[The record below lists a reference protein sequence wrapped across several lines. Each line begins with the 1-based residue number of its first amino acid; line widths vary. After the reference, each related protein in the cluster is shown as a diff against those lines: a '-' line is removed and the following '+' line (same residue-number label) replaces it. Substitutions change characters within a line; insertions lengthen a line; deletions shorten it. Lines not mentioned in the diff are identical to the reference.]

1 MKNRLDLLA
10 ICLISI
16 VITLSSISPLLSG
29 RKLNLNA
36 DFFQYAS
43 RHESVRKSLLEHH
56 TFPLRAYWFGGGF
69 PTLGDPEDPTLNPL
83 VLLSI
88 LFGPVMGLKL
98 IGFLAMLIGGLGTYA
113 LGRYILGY
121 TRWGALFAGLI
132 FGCSL
137 FVPLRI
143 ADGNPNEVYAAFLPL
158 CLLLIGLACQG
169 KKLPLLIL
177 PFVFYTMLSDGKL
190 TCFMGMFYV
199 SVLCLLGAVPI
210 FSTFTRRNTS
220 KKIYIRPLKFC
231 LLALGI
237 AFLIGMVRIL
247 PALEH
252 INAKGGLANIDLF
265 FYSETYGFSGYTF
278 QQLWQEAV
286 GWKGRQGYVTLG
298 WLPITLFAI
307 ATFFFWKRSLPWV
320 IALVLFAWLL
330 LANNAPIDLFKL
342 LWNLPIF
349 NGVRQPPKY
358 FSFQVAFT
366 LAVVSGQPFWLL
378 TELRPQW
385 LAHLVAI
392 IVIIGGMWF
401 LYPKMAKIRH
411 NTYNFEKPE
420 EVGIPEAEF
429 FNIQGKNLSRSRSQ
443 PFRAVTYL
451 NLIRNV
457 GTIDWYTGI
466 PLAENAIPKYF
477 VDADNNYIPNPEY
490 RGEAFFLESKNK
502 AEVMF
507 HPNSMIVQVKLQMP
521 DVLVINQNYHQDW
534 HTNRGSIFNK
544 DGLIAVQLDETGSYE
559 IRLRYI
565 PRSFYA
571 GLTISV
577 LSLATLIFISWAYK
591 TARLTAWTQH
601 RLAFVKHSSRVILWL
616 ID

>member
-16 VITLSSISPLLSG
+16 VITFSSISPLLSG

-43 RHESVRKSLLEHH
+43 RHESVRKSLLEYH

-143 ADGNPNEVYAAFLPL
+143 AGGNPNEVYAAFLPL

-169 KKLPLLIL
+169 QKLPLLIL

-210 FSTFTRRNTS
+210 FSMFTRRNTS
-220 KKIYIRPLKFC
+220 KKIYIHPLKFC

-237 AFLIGMVRIL
+237 VFLIGMVRIL

-278 QQLWQEAV
+278 QQLWQETV
-286 GWKGRQGYVTLG
+286 GWNGRQGYVTLG
-298 WLPITLFAI
+298 LPRNHRQCEGNLKAKIFGGLTYTVEYRQIPQQLEQ
-307 ATFFFWKRSLPWV
+307 
-320 IALVLFAWLL
+320 
-330 LANNAPIDLFKL
+330 ID
-342 LWNLPIF
+342 
-349 NGVRQPPKY
+349 R
-358 FSFQVAFT
+358 
-366 LAVVSGQPFWLL
+366 
-378 TELRPQW
+378 R
-385 LAHLVAI
+385 
-392 IVIIGGMWF
+392 IIG
-401 LYPKMAKIRH
+401 KQ
-411 NTYNFEKPE
+411 KP
-420 EVGIPEAEF
+420 AE
-429 FNIQGKNLSRSRSQ
+429 
-443 PFRAVTYL
+443 
-451 NLIRNV
+451 
-457 GTIDWYTGI
+457 
-466 PLAENAIPKYF
+466 
-477 VDADNNYIPNPEY
+477 
-490 RGEAFFLESKNK
+490 
-502 AEVMF
+502 
-507 HPNSMIVQVKLQMP
+507 
-521 DVLVINQNYHQDW
+521 
-534 HTNRGSIFNK
+534 
-544 DGLIAVQLDETGSYE
+544 
-559 IRLRYI
+559 
-565 PRSFYA
+565 
-571 GLTISV
+571 
-577 LSLATLIFISWAYK
+577 
-591 TARLTAWTQH
+591 
-601 RLAFVKHSSRVILWL
+601 
-616 ID
+616 